1 MKASTIDIPINPM
14 TISQLAKEKCTLL
27 NRNCK
32 RAIPI
37 PKSTDNFNAIFQ
49 KLEIVNPMKTLTSK
63 AASFLLQIPRDK
75 TKDTNFHQ

>member
-1 MKASTIDIPINPM
+1 M
-14 TISQLAKEKCTLL
+14 TISHLAKGKCMLL

-32 RAIPI
+32 RVIPI
-37 PKSTDNFNAIFQ
+37 PKNTDNYNAIFQ
-49 KLEIVNPMKTLTSK
+49 KLEIANPMKMPISK

>member
-32 RAIPI
+32 RVIPI
-37 PKSTDNFNAIFQ
+37 PKSTDNYNAIFH
-49 KLEIVNPMKTLTSK
+49 KSEIANPMKRRISK